1 MSQWANEWVSEYM
14 HEWVNENEFM
24 FERESWVSE
33 RVKWVD
39 PGQKQQQCEVQIMWR
54 AVKLVFNLA
63 AAAGCIRQHRGSHYL
78 LTPPLRSLSCGHTAA
93 SGVPWPHH
101 SQCTWDFP
109 PERERQN
116 CELERARDRK
126 GERQTGHRVGIER
139 ESKSFYHS
147 LNKNE
152 GLLTCSV
159 MFQWRIINTSHDRT
173 AQHTRWHFNSSWETA
188 TETNYDLSTAKVWQ
202 AADWPCTFNVL
213 WLWNGVYHVT
223 IAAMEH
229 SQV

>member
-1 MSQWANEWVSEYM
+1 MGEWIHARVSEWPWNVWEAWVSEWVSEM
-14 HEWVNENEFM
+14 SKWTLG
-24 FERESWVSE
+24 SSSGSSTS
-33 RVKWVD
+33 VKCGSV
-39 PGQKQQQCEVQIMWR
+39 WR

-63 AAAGCIRQHRGSHYL
+63 AAAGCIWQHRGSHYL

-109 PERERQN
+109 PESERQN
-116 CELERARDRK
+116 CE
-126 GERQTGHRVGIER
+126 RQTGHGVGTEKTVKQQRER
-139 ESKSFYHS
+139 ERKRAN
-147 LNKNE
+147 LLITVWTKNE

-159 MFQWRIINTSHDRT
+159 MFQWRIVNTSRDRT
-173 AQHTRWHFNSSWETA
+173 AQRTRWHFNSSWETA
-188 TETNYDLSTAKVWQ
+188 TETNYDLSAAKVWQ
-202 AADWPCTFNVL
+202 AADWPCTFNVF
-213 WLWNGVYHVT
+213 WLWNGVYRVT